1 MIFFSSLLL
10 GWGALTHGSPCIFG
24 FCGITPKPIRYSEQN
39 ECLVIHFDGKV
50 PILTPKMDNI
60 VSISILPESDHHMK
74 ILSEITELHEIDV
87 NCMQK
92 IEVRMR
98 FSIRQAYFK

>member
-1 MIFFSSLLL
+1 MTITLII

-39 ECLVIHFDGKV
+39 ASLVIHFDGKV
-50 PILTPKMDNI
+50 PILAPKVDNI
-60 VSISILPESDHHMK
+60 ASISILPEFRSSLK
-74 ILSEITELHEIDV
+74 ILSEITQLHEIDV

-98 FSIRQAYFK
+98 FRICPAYFS